1 MDNIRYEN
9 LSSVMNKINSY
20 PVSSCE
26 PFIVLSSRLD
36 QTVGHERRVHSHG
49 GMTCIASNMA

>member
-1 MDNIRYEN
+1 
-9 LSSVMNKINSY
+9 MNKINSY

-36 QTVGHERRVHSHG
+36 QTVGHEHRVHSHG